1 VRIAGYDLP
10 EKVEIANRY
19 LIPKALKNA
28 GLVPPR
34 ADSTSEAFTAS
45 GAAGAEAA
53 AGKEGFSTDDDTNA
67 AMKITPQTSP
77 PPAEVLSA
85 LRITKGAVHSLVRWY
100 CREAGVR
107 QLAQKLERVARKLAL
122 NVVRYQEELESK
134 GNSGDGSSGGSNSG
148 SNSTW
153 STLWPFSSSSS
164 SKSKLGKGLEHRTG
178 DDRWVVDEESLSYY
192 VGKPLHT
199 KDRLYDGAPPPGV
212 VMGLAWTNLGGTSLY
227 IEVCNWGR
235 GLRVCVHACLYEAVN
250 CAWCAVAKG
259 RE

>member
-1 VRIAGYDLP
+1 MRIAGYDLP
-10 EKVEIANRY
+10 EKVEIAQRY

-28 GLVPPR
+28 GLVATPP
-34 ADSTSEAFTAS
+34 SLSEASSS
-45 GAAGAEAA
+45 GAGPEE
-53 AGKEGFSTDDDTNA
+53 AGKETKLLPETETNA
-67 AMKITPQTSP
+67 AAVLRIPTSP

-85 LRITKGAVHSLVRWY
+85 LRITEGAVHSLVRWY

-134 GNSGDGSSGGSNSG
+134 DKNSDDGSSGSE
-148 SNSTW
+148 STW

-164 SKSKLGKGLEHRTG
+164 SAKSKAGKGLEHRIG
-178 DDRWVVDEESLSYY
+178 DDRWVVDEESLAYY

-227 IEVCNWGR
+227 IEVRRKRAVHVGVSR
-235 GLRVCVHACLYEAVN
+235 VLHRSMSARVCIMTTKCNLF
-250 CAWCAVAKG
+250 
-259 RE
+259 